1 MITIMTTKQTGFTL
15 VELMIVVAIVGILAG
30 IGYPS
35 YSAYIIDNNRN
46 GAKAAL
52 YKAQLLQEQYYLDN
66 GQYATSLASGAADTL
81 FDAGWRDS
89 SDYYTFALDPSSS
102 TSSYTLIA
110 TVAASSSQATD
121 LDCTAFTIDHF
132 GVTTSLNSTNTVTTD
147 CWR

>member
-1 MITIMTTKQTGFTL
+1 MANKQTGFTL

-30 IGYPS
+30 VGYPS

-46 GAKAAL
+46 DAKTAL

-66 GQYATSLASGAADTL
+66 GQYATSLASGTVNTL
-81 FDAGWRDS
+81 SGWNDN

-110 TVAASSSQATD
+110 TVAASSAQATD
-121 LDCTAFTIDHF
+121 IDCASFRIDHF
-132 GVTTSLNSTNTVTTD
+132 GVTTSLNSANTVTAD
-147 CWR
+147 CW

>member
-1 MITIMTTKQTGFTL
+1 MMLIKQTGFTL

-46 GAKAAL
+46 DAKTGL

-66 GQYATSLASGAADTL
+66 GQYATSLASGATGTL
-81 FDAGWRDS
+81 SGWSDS

-121 LDCTAFTIDHF
+121 SDCASFTIDHF
-132 GVTTSLNSTNTVTTD
+132 GVTTSLDSTNIVTTD

>member
-1 MITIMTTKQTGFTL
+1 MITIMRMKQTGFTL

-66 GQYATSLASGAADTL
+66 GQYATSLTSGAVNTL
-81 FDAGWRDS
+81 SGWNDDS
-89 SDYYTFALDPSSS
+89 GYYSFALDPSAGVGTFALTATVVASS
-102 TSSYTLIA
+102 T
-110 TVAASSSQATD
+110 QATD
-121 LDCTAFTIDHF
+121 SDCASFTIDHF
-132 GVTTSLNSTNTVTTD
+132 GVTTSRNSVNVLTTD
-147 CWR
+147 CW

>member
-1 MITIMTTKQTGFTL
+1 MANKETGFTL

-35 YSAYIIDNNRN
+35 YSAYILDNNRN
-46 GAKAAL
+46 DAKTAL

-66 GQYATSLASGAADTL
+66 GQYATSLVSNPSGVSSNVL
-81 FDAGWRDS
+81 VGWSDD

-110 TVAASSSQATD
+110 TVAASSAQASDTN
-121 LDCTAFTIDHF
+121 CASFTIDHF
-132 GVTTSLNSTNTVTTD
+132 GVTTSLNSVNTVTAD
-147 CWR
+147 CW